1 MRELKLKY
9 FIDLVS
15 NIREKAGDDA
25 KALTQAQDKIQ
36 KALGETE
43 KKLGTYE
50 RFLMRIGGVHNSS
63 LDKQAQ
69 YFSQIALSAARA
81 QQSVEKYERALSNAN
96 KGLQA
101 VTGFGAG
108 AAGAFMIGKAGFDK
122 PMDYDMRLRS
132 ATATAYAGAKDINEL
147 RAGYAQV
154 NALINGTVRNVRG
167 ARRDDALGAY
177 EKLVGTGSFSK
188 EESEKLLPSIMRTS
202 VASRASSDD
211 LVQAAEKMK
220 VNFGLAPEQIDLAL
234 AKVMRAG
241 QEGGFE
247 IKDSAK
253 WIGPLAPMFK
263 GYKGMAGVEA
273 MVTMLQ
279 QVRSTAGTNDE
290 AANNLRN
297 FMQKIPADSTRKDF
311 AKQGIDLTAEM
322 AKGAAA
328 GKTPVDT
335 YMAMLDRVMA
345 KQDPQGK
352 ARAAMA
358 AADKSLTPEERAQR
372 YSDVA
377 EIYKSA
383 GISTIIND
391 LQEFGG
397 YSGLAKTRDYGAKVM
412 SAVQG
417 ETGSSV
423 DLGYQFLSEGSGSR
437 AVDLANRK
445 DIAASDALE
454 GIAGPL
460 NTLMDK
466 TVALSDE
473 FPKTT
478 AAAYAATVALGAL
491 AAASTAAALLGGG
504 GVAGKVGGWIGGA
517 ATRMGTVLG
526 AARVAGGAGV
536 GMAAGGAAIPIAAA
550 AGALGVGYAGGTI
563 LNKALLEG
571 TSFSNG
577 LGRGMHRVASFFGSE
592 DSARALASED
602 ALDKM
607 LNSRPLARVNPIKLT
622 APGGAVSGMDVSA
635 GLGSG
640 RLDVGQGTL
649 GIDVRVTDERVTAV
663 PHVLQQPSLIRLNP
677 GSTDPGRTRA
687 GGMR

>member
-63 LDKQAQ
+63 LDKQAK

-81 QQSVEKYERALSNAN
+81 QQSVEKYERALSGAN
-96 KGLQA
+96 KVLQGA
-101 VTGFGAG
+101 TGFGAG
-108 AAGAFMIGKAGFDK
+108 LAGAGLVAKAGFDK
-122 PMDYDMRLRS
+122 PMDYDTRLRY
-132 ATATAYAGAKDINEL
+132 ATSTAYAGAKDVNEL
-147 RAGYAQV
+147 RAGYAQI
-154 NALINGTVRNVRG
+154 NELINGTVRSVRG
-167 ARRDDALGAY
+167 ARRDDTLGAY
-177 EKLVGTGSFSK
+177 EKLMGSGTFGRQ
-188 EESEKLLPSIMRTS
+188 ESATLLPAIMRTS
-202 VASRASSDD
+202 VASGAGSKD
-211 LVQAAEKMK
+211 LIDAAEKMK
-220 VNFGLAPEQIDLAL
+220 GSFGLAPEQIELAL
-234 AKVMRAG
+234 AKLMRAG

-253 WIGPLAPMFK
+253 WIGPMAPMFK
-263 GYKGMAGVEA
+263 GYKGMAGLEA

-279 QVRSTAGTNDE
+279 QVRSTAGSNDQ
-290 AANNLRN
+290 AANNLQN
-297 FMQKIPADSTRKDF
+297 FMQKIPADSTRKNF
-311 AKQGIDLTAEM
+311 AQQGIDLTAEM
-322 AKGAAA
+322 AKGAAS
-328 GKTPVDT
+328 GRTPVDT
-335 YMAMLDRVMA
+335 YMSLLDRVMA
-345 KQDPQGK
+345 KQDPEGK
-352 ARAAMA
+352 ARAAMK
-358 AADKSLTPEERAQR
+358 AADKSLSPEERAQR

-391 LQEFGG
+391 IQEFGG
-397 YSGLAKTRDYGAKVM
+397 YSGLAKTRDYGVKTLG
-412 SAVQG
+412 AVQG
-417 ETGSSV
+417 EAGKTV
-423 DLGYQFLSEGSGSR
+423 DIGYQFLSEGTGSR

-563 LNKALLEG
+563 LNKTLLEG

-577 LGRGMHRVASFFGSE
+577 IGRGMHRVASFFGSE
-592 DSARALASED
+592 ESTRALAAED
-602 ALDKM
+602 AMDKM
-607 LNSRPLARVNPIKLT
+607 NSRPLARLNPVSIS
-622 APGGAVSGMDVSA
+622 APRGAAGGVDMTA

-663 PHVLQQPSLIRLNP
+663 PRVLQQPSLIRLNP
-677 GSTDPGRTRA
+677 GATNPGGLR
-687 GGMR
+687 